1 MNKRERDRI
10 STLVW
15 LIMAMAICFGSI
27 RLSLGNLHRPGP
39 GFFSFLSGAVLG
51 ILSILVF
58 LQSFKKQSGDMRRAF
73 WPNPQRGLKM
83 TYVVIALILYA
94 IGMDYLGFSLSTLL
108 FLGFLLRGIDPQRW
122 RVVIAW
128 SILGTIISWGIFKY
142 WLRVQLPGG
151 ILGF

>member
-1 MNKRERDRI
+1 MNRRERDRI

-15 LIMAMAICFGSI
+15 LIVAMAICFGSVK
-27 RLSLGNLHRPGP
+27 LSLGNLHRPGP

-58 LQSFKKQSGDMRRAF
+58 LQSFKEQSGDIRKAF
-73 WPNPQRGLKM
+73 WPNPRRGLKM
-83 TYVVIALILYA
+83 TYVVIALVLYA
-94 IGMDYLGFSLSTLL
+94 IGMNYLGFFLSTLL

-122 RVVIAW
+122 GVVFAW

-142 WLRVQLPGG
+142 WLNVQLPGG
-151 ILGF
+151 IVGF